1 MTMVAERVTP
11 LRYTAKGRRVYGMH
25 TRKSAARTGYVHS
38 DAHARSELRPHRQRA
53 TTRMRE
59 ASPEQTTNGHVYRRG
74 RLVRIQTEVVISV
87 RYPG

>member
-1 MTMVAERVTP
+1 
-11 LRYTAKGRRVYGMH
+11 MH

-38 DAHARSELRPHRQRA
+38 DAHARSELRPHRERA
-53 TTRMRE
+53 TMRMRE